1 MYIHC
6 IPVWKDLKVFFDL
19 LFFNIKISKNNKKEL
34 IFNKVYGIVVKSEKG
49 CGQIMNQRL
58 IRFTK
63 LVLDLM
69 FYGGFLVFLTLP
81 LSLKFLGKHYSCIIN
96 DYFLFMLAIFGAS
109 GVFGILIIRQLR
121 RMMTTVIQESCFVYE
136 NVKSLNTMAVLSTCI
151 VVMFT
156 IKICILPTPATLVI
170 ILVFF
175 IAALFCQVLAHV
187 FAEAVNYKE
196 ENDLTI

>member
-1 MYIHC
+1 MR
-6 IPVWKDLKVFFDL
+6 DR
-19 LFFNIKISKNNKKEL
+19 
-34 IFNKVYGIVVKSEKG
+34 
-49 CGQIMNQRL
+49 RL

-63 LVLDLM
+63 LVLDVM
-69 FYGGFLVFLTLP
+69 FYTGFVIILTLP
-81 LSLKFLGKHYSCIIN
+81 VSLKFLGKHYSCIIN